1 VDAALGAVA
10 AVRRA
15 ALALTLCLSLAACGS
30 GHTSAAPAPAVS
42 SPALSPPVLSSPPSP
57 VLPSA
62 AVPAPAVPAGVAASV
77 VVFDR
82 QTGEFVYSLAPSTSY
97 RSASLVKL
105 LIVLDVTWSA
115 RAVPVGDRDRLD
127 VMLRS
132 SDDAAATFFWRRG
145 GQRALVTRMAQRLG
159 LVDTDPPP
167 ADRPGFWG
175 YTALSAADVVKIY
188 RYLFEQA
195 PAAVRDYVLGTLRA
209 STRCGTDRY
218 DQSFGIPTALARPWA
233 VKQGWSG
240 FGDTPATPCTA
251 TAALPL
257 AALPDLSGEVLHTTG
272 VVGAGDRALVAVLTT
287 HPDGTPYARA
297 TAAVTD
303 LVRSLRIPGTT
314 PA

>member
-1 VDAALGAVA
+1 M
-10 AVRRA
+10 
-15 ALALTLCLSLAACGS
+15 
-30 GHTSAAPAPAVS
+30 
-42 SPALSPPVLSSPPSP
+42 
-57 VLPSA
+57 
-62 AVPAPAVPAGVAASV
+62 
-77 VVFDR
+77 VFDR
-82 QTGEFVYSLAPSTSY
+82 QTGEFVYSVAPSTSY

-115 RAVPVGDRDRLD
+115 QTVPPADRDRLD

-167 ADRPGFWG
+167 AHQPGFWG
-175 YTALSAADVVKIY
+175 YTAMSAADVVKIY
-188 RYLFEQA
+188 RYLLDRA
-195 PAAVRDYVLGTLRA
+195 PAAVRDYVLGNLRA

-218 DQSFGIPTALARPWA
+218 DQSYGIPTALARPWA

-251 TAALPL
+251 PAALPVN
-257 AALPDLSGEVLHTTG
+257 APVDMAGEVLHTTG
-272 VVGAGDRALVAVLTT
+272 VVGAGDRAVVAVLTA
-287 HPDGTPYARA
+287 HPDGTAYTRA
-297 TAAVTD
+297 TATVTD
-303 LVRSLRIPGTT
+303 LVRSLRIPGAA

>member
-1 VDAALGAVA
+1 V
-10 AVRRA
+10 
-15 ALALTLCLSLAACGS
+15 
-30 GHTSAAPAPAVS
+30 P
-42 SPALSPPVLSSPPSP
+42 PPV
-57 VLPSA
+57 
-62 AVPAPAVPAGVAASV
+62 VPAGVAASV

-82 QTGEFVYSLAPSTSY
+82 RTGEFVYSVAPSTSY

-105 LIVLDVTWSA
+105 LIVLDVTWSSG
-115 RAVPVGDRDRLD
+115 AVPAADRGRLD

-145 GQRALVTRMAQRLG
+145 GQRALVARMAQRLG

-167 ADRPGFWG
+167 AAQPGFWG
-175 YTALSAADVVKIY
+175 YTAMSAADVVKIY
-188 RYLFEQA
+188 RFLLDQA
-195 PAAVRDYVLGTLRA
+195 PPAVRDYVLGNLRA

-251 TAALPL
+251 PAALPVRL
-257 AALPDLSGEVLHTTG
+257 EPPAALPVRLEAPVDLAGEVLHTTG
-272 VVGAGDRALVAVLTT
+272 IVGADDRAVVAVLTS
-287 HPDGTPYARA
+287 HPDGTAYARA
-297 TAAVTD
+297 TATVTD
-303 LVRSLRIPGTT
+303 LVRSLRIPGAT